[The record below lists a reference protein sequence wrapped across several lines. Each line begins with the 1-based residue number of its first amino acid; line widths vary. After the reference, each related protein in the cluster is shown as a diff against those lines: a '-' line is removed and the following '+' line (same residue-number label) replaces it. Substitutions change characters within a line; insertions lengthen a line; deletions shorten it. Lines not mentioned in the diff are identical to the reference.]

1 MKKKL
6 IIIFAAIIVI
16 AGLVFAGI
24 PYYQNQKLIQRYAFT
39 MNSASGKVSL
49 KDFKGK
55 IVILYFG
62 YMYCPDICPTT
73 LSMISDALHKLP
85 KKEAKRFQLLFVS
98 VDPDRDTLK
107 NLKEYASYF
116 YPTAM
121 GLTSAKENLKAVSR
135 TFGAYYSKIY
145 DKGSKSKYT
154 VAHTSSVYIINTKGI
169 LEKTIPHTEDEKV
182 FLQAFKTALIK
193 NR

>member
-1 MKKKL
+1 MRKKL
-6 IIIFAAIIVI
+6 IIIFSAIVII
-16 AGLVFAGI
+16 AGLVFVGL

-39 MNSASGKVSL
+39 MDSASGKVSL

-73 LSMISDALHKLP
+73 LSMVSDALHKLP
-85 KKEAKRFQLLFVS
+85 KEEAKRFQLLFVS

-107 NLKEYASYF
+107 NLKAYANYF

-121 GLTSAKENLKAVSR
+121 GLTSTKANLKAVSR

-145 DKGSKSKYT
+145 DKGSKTQYT
-154 VAHTSSVYIINTKGI
+154 VAHTSSVYIINTQGI
-169 LEKTIPHTEDEKV
+169 LEKTIPHTEDENV
-182 FLQAFKTALIK
+182 FLKAFKTALIK

>member
-6 IIIFAAIIVI
+6 IIIFTAIIIV
-16 AGLVFAGI
+16 AGLVFVGL

-39 MNSASGKVSL
+39 MNSARGKVSL

-73 LSMISDALHKLP
+73 LSMISDALHKLSKEDA
-85 KKEAKRFQLLFVS
+85 KKFQLIFVS
-98 VDPDRDTLK
+98 VDPDRDKVK

-116 YPTAM
+116 YPTAI
-121 GLTSAKENLKAVSR
+121 GLTSTKKNLKAVSR

-145 DKGSKSKYT
+145 EKGSKTRYT

-169 LEKTIPHTEDEKV
+169 LEQTIPHTEDEHV